1 MLTNMRSQMKIILWI
16 LVIAFLGTIVFSWGM
31 GGFKDEGARTG
42 IIGKVNKTE
51 IKYEVYENLVRRKQ
65 QEQADKGEKE
75 QSDLEAR
82 QMREDVWNEYVD
94 NLLKLDLAKQLGIR
108 VSDEEIAYIIQ
119 NYPPNEIRQ
128 EPSFQRDGQFDI
140 DLYRTFLRE
149 PQATD
154 FLIQLEQSV
163 RDYLSEQK
171 LNFHLASATT
181 ATPQEIRDE
190 YNRGTAR
197 GKAKFIALQ
206 FDKVTVDS
214 ADITEAMEK
223 KYYQLFSDQYKDFA
237 KRRFAYV
244 KFKTEPS
251 QQDISELRREAND
264 LIQELKNGA
273 DFATL
278 AKEVSAD
285 PGSGANGGDLGWFTP
300 GAMVK
305 PFEEAAFT
313 AEIGQ
318 IVGPVESKFGYH
330 IIQVQERKGKGSVVD
345 SCKARHILLK
355 LEASADTREDAYQQ
369 ASNFAE
375 DAAERGFDQILQERN
390 MTADTTRT
398 FTEAGYITPL
408 GNLKM
413 ATAFC
418 FNNPVGT
425 VSGVYS
431 VPDGYIVFKIVEV
444 IPEVVKP
451 FNEVQKRV
459 RRDLER
465 VIKKNKAL
473 DRMAEL
479 RSQMNTGNDLELV
492 AMKHNLMV
500 YETGDSAGATQPMPG
515 GLRTDQQFMT
525 ELFRLDSEELS
536 GVITGTQG
544 VYVAYMVYGSF
555 FNEDDF
561 KATQSVI
568 YTSLV
573 GKKQDDMLKGWQR
586 AYKGHA
592 VIEDNRYQIYR
603 DF

>member
-1 MLTNMRSQMKIILWI
+1 MRGQMKAILWI

-31 GGFKDEGARTG
+31 GGFKDSGTRSG
-42 IIGKVNKTE
+42 IIGKVNKTD
-51 IKYEVYENLVRRKQ
+51 IKYETYENLVRRKQ
-65 QEQADKGEKE
+65 QEKSDKGEKE
-75 QSDLEAR
+75 QTDLEAR
-82 QMREDVWNEYVD
+82 QVRDDVWNEYVD
-94 NLLKLDLAKQLGIR
+94 NLLKLDLAKSLDIR

-119 NYPPNEIRQ
+119 NYPPKEVQ
-128 EPSFQRDGQFDI
+128 EAESFQRDGKFDI
-140 DLYRTFLRE
+140 TLYQNFLRE
-149 PQATD
+149 PQATE
-154 FLIQLEQSV
+154 FLIGMEQSV
-163 RDYLSEQK
+163 RDYLTEQK

-181 ATPQEIRDE
+181 VTPEEVRDE

-197 GKAKFIALQ
+197 GKAKFIAIQ

-214 ADITEAMEK
+214 AEITEVMEK
-223 KYYQLFSDQYKDFA
+223 KYYQMFADQYKDFA

-244 KFKTEPS
+244 KFKIEPS
-251 QQDISELRREAND
+251 KQDIAEVQKEANN
-264 LIQELKNGA
+264 LIKELKDGA
-273 DFATL
+273 DFAVL
-278 AKEVSAD
+278 AKEYSAD

-305 PFEEAAFT
+305 PFEEAAFS
-313 AEIGQ
+313 ANFGD

-330 IIQVQERKGKGSVVD
+330 IIQVQDRKGKGDVID

-355 LEASADTREDAYQQ
+355 LEASADTREDVYQQ
-369 ASNFAE
+369 AQNFAQ
-375 DAAERGFDQILQERN
+375 DAEERGFDQILQETN
-390 MTADTTRT
+390 MTADTTKT
-398 FTEAGYITPL
+398 FTEAGYVTPL

-425 VSGVYS
+425 LSGVYS
-431 VPDGYIVFKIVEV
+431 VPDGYVVFKIVEV

-451 FNEVQKRV
+451 FSEVQKRV

-473 DRMAEL
+473 DRIAEL
-479 RSQMNTGNDLELV
+479 RAKMDNLNDLEVV
-492 AMKHNLMV
+492 ALQNNLRV
-500 YETGDSAGATQPMPG
+500 YETADSAGVTQTMPG
-515 GLRTDQQFMT
+515 GLRTDAVFMT
-525 ELFRLDSEELS
+525 ELFRLNDEKLS
-536 GVITGTQG
+536 GVIVGTAG
-544 VYVAYMVYGSF
+544 AYIAGMVYVSG

-586 AYKGHA
+586 TYKGHA
-592 VIEDNRYQIYR
+592 IIVDDRYKIYR